1 MNQLLETAKLQ
12 KKIKD
17 KKYKPKSGKNFTLNE
32 RGKMRYITANSL
44 PDKAINHL
52 LCDNIIT
59 KNTKNYLIYDNGASQ
74 KGKGVSFQRK
84 RLETHLHK
92 YFNKFKTNEG
102 YILLIDF
109 SGYYANIVHSISK
122 E

>member
-12 KKIKD
+12 KRIKD
-17 KKYKPKSGKNFTLNE
+17 KKYKPKSGKNFILNE

-59 KNTKNYLIYDNGASQ
+59 KNTKNYLIYDNGAS
-74 KGKGVSFQRK
+74 
-84 RLETHLHK
+84 
-92 YFNKFKTNEG
+92 
-102 YILLIDF
+102 
-109 SGYYANIVHSISK
+109 
-122 E
+122 